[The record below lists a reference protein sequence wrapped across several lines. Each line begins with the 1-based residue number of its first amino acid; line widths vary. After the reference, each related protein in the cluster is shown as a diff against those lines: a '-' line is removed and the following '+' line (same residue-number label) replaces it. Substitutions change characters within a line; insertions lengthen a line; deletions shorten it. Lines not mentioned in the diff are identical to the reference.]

1 MKAFF
6 FSFILLYNIT
16 LSHSI
21 NKDDE
26 KYLFFLHN
34 RFLETHELNEVHPT
48 YGKVEYSKMITLFQ
62 KNGFNVVSEQR
73 KGNVNAQNY
82 ALGIVNQINH
92 LIKQGVKARNITV
105 VGTSKGGYIA
115 QYVSTLAENP
125 KLNFVFIG
133 CFRDSDIT
141 TIPEINFCGNILT
154 IFEKTDP
161 YGVSAIERKNK
172 STCSIPHFKEI
183 QLNTGKKHGFLFKS
197 LPEWTNPTIKWA
209 KGIYK

>member
-1 MKAFF
+1 M
-6 FSFILLYNIT
+6 
-16 LSHSI
+16 
-21 NKDDE
+21 
-26 KYLFFLHN
+26 
-34 RFLETHELNEVHPT
+34 
-48 YGKVEYSKMITLFQ
+48 
-62 KNGFNVVSEQR
+62 R
-73 KGNVNAQNY
+73 KGNVNARNY
-82 ALGIVNQINH
+82 ALGIVTQINY
-92 LIKQGVKARNITV
+92 LIKQGVKAQNITI

-133 CFRDSDIT
+133 CFRNSDIT

-161 YGVSAIERKNK
+161 YGVSAIERKNR
-172 STCSIPHFKEI
+172 STCSISHFKEI

-209 KGIYK
+209 KGIYQ